1 MKKIIKKYINGEF
14 CEGFT
19 ETILWRSVF
28 DGDFPK
34 EPGEYITAD
43 GDGNVHTLFHTSA
56 DFKKCSKF
64 VNDILNDRYEEY
76 RSSEGRELTFDDLQ
90 TIQNCGAW
98 YERYEV
104 HDSYGDCCGEGIVIM
119 TGADIP
125 KFWLDTKLTGPI
137 TNKIDTYEKEYL
149 ESEEIED

>member
-1 MKKIIKKYINGEF
+1 MKKLIKKYINGEF

-34 EPGEYITAD
+34 KPGEYITAN
-43 GDGNVHTLFHTSA
+43 GDGKVRTLSYTGI
-56 DFKKCSKF
+56 DPKKCSKF

-76 RSSEGRELTFDDLQ
+76 RSSEGRELTFEDLQ

-98 YERYEV
+98 YEGYEV
-104 HDSYGDCCGEGIVIM
+104 RDSYDDCCGEGIAIM

-125 KFWLDTKLTGPI
+125 KFWSDTKLSGPI
-137 TNKIDTYEKEYL
+137 MNELNTYEKEYFKWN
-149 ESEEIED
+149 ED